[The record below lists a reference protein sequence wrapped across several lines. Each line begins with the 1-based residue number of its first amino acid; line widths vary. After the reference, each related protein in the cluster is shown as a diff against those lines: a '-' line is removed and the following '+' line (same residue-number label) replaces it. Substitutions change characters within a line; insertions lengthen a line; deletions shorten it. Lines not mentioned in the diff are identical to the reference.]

1 MAMSTTTSS
10 IRCKTGLK
18 LNHNRTGSNHNT
30 EHGKCL
36 KPRRVLCTLY
46 LYDRAY
52 GIPVSKCNLAPSL
65 TWLASKD
72 TLDQLCSGSIVGL
85 GWLSIHI
92 VYLYIHENE
101 VFYHDYDVVSFQ
113 KANYTSFTF
122 YRCVLWR
129 KYIFIY
135 ETSLRIRQSFVTCF
149 VIVTMLIF
157 NTGILPCRK
166 WLFIRNNEWFAL
178 CFYMFVQLCC
188 YTRA

>member
-10 IRCKTGLK
+10 IRCKTGLR
-18 LNHNRTGSNHNT
+18 LNHNRTASNHYT

-113 KANYTSFTF
+113 KANYTSFSF
-122 YRCVLWR
+122 YGCILWR

-135 ETSLRIRQSFVTCF
+135 ETSLRMRQSFCDVFYHCYDATFLKQAFCPAESDLYSKQWMIRLW
-149 VIVTMLIF
+149 VYAVMLL
-157 NTGILPCRK
+157 TER
-166 WLFIRNNEWFAL
+166 
-178 CFYMFVQLCC
+178 
-188 YTRA
+188 